1 MQMRTRVV
9 WFQSLWCGAVK
20 RKGRVKEAASG
31 LRMVGVN
38 GGKGDWAQGWGE
50 GCWFG
55 EYCVQADALS
65 SKEVKVDKD

>member
-1 MQMRTRVV
+1 M
-9 WFQSLWCGAVK
+9 K